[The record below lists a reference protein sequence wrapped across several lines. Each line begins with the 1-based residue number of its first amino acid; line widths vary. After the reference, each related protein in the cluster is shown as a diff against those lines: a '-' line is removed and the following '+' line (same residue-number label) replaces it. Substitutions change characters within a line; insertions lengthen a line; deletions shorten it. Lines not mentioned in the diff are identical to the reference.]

1 MCLFA
6 NILTS
11 PLNNLSPCHDL
22 FLTKVLAPNNPR
34 SCLTPLKISSQS
46 LGDTQVGYIS
56 QKYTFYNYTCVSRK
70 SLNHKNVSP
79 LITTNE
85 RMRRRRNALS
95 YSRSVLPE

>member
-46 LGDTQVGYIS
+46 LEDTQVGYIS
-56 QKYTFYNYTCVSRK
+56 QKYTF
-70 SLNHKNVSP
+70 L
-79 LITTNE
+79 
-85 RMRRRRNALS
+85 
-95 YSRSVLPE
+95 